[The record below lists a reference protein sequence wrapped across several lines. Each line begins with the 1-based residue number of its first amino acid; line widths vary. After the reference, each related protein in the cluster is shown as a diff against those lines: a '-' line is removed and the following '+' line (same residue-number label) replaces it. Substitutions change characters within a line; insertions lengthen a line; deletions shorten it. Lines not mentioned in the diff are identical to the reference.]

1 MGDIAAYASC
11 HGLAVPHG
19 WHLAISAC
27 RTVLL
32 CNDFDTDSTEGRW
45 CPTHHRRADVRPP
58 LQQFSNSCIVQCMLT
73 IASRLDVMNRLG
85 RAMAD
90 PTRSRILLTLLGGP
104 AYPADLARELELTR
118 SNVSN
123 HLTCLR
129 DCGIVVAEPQGR
141 KTRYEIV
148 DAHLVQALNSLLDT
162 TLAADENAPC
172 IDSACDVPG
181 CATGEGNR

>member
-1 MGDIAAYASC
+1 M
-11 HGLAVPHG
+11 H
-19 WHLAISAC
+19 
-27 RTVLL
+27 
-32 CNDFDTDSTEGRW
+32 
-45 CPTHHRRADVRPP
+45 ADY
-58 LQQFSNSCIVQCMLT
+58 FF
-73 IASRLDVMNRLG
+73 ALG
-85 RAMAD
+85 RDEPIGPGDGRSHPIPYSPD
-90 PTRSRILLTLLGGP
+90 PAGRP
-104 AYPADLARELELTR
+104 AYPAALARELELTR

-181 CATGEGNR
+181 CATGEGSR

>member
-1 MGDIAAYASC
+1 MPALMCD
-11 HGLAVPHG
+11 LV
-19 WHLAISAC
+19 
-27 RTVLL
+27 
-32 CNDFDTDSTEGRW
+32 TEGRW
-45 CPTHHRRADVRPP
+45 CATHDRRADVRPS
-58 LQQFSNSCIVQCMLT
+58 LQQFSNSCIVQRMLT

-104 AYPADLARELELTR
+104 AYPAALARELELTR

-181 CATGEGNR
+181 CATGEGNRKW